1 MTVVLRVLC
10 ILHDSPFGGFKIC
23 ELHGGCRAYQ
33 AQMRTPVS
41 GVRCAEWVGRMDVAA
56 EDAPEVHCGVKLVGK
71 GFHRKCRSPNVGR
84 GQGASPPAP
93 TTPGEQR
100 PASLWRH
107 GGGAGGGGHPE
118 GAAGEGNGRRSLRY
132 LGWGH
137 TPRMALFPG
146 PEQGLCFPSD
156 SAHAPPSTEGC
167 APSWARPVL
176 LGQVRIVPNP

>member
-1 MTVVLRVLC
+1 
-10 ILHDSPFGGFKIC
+10 
-23 ELHGGCRAYQ
+23 
-33 AQMRTPVS
+33 MRTPVS
-41 GVRCAEWVGRMDVAA
+41 GVRCAEWVGRTDVAE

-93 TTPGEQR
+93 TMPGEQR

-118 GAAGEGNGRRSLRY
+118 GAAGEGNGRRSSRY

-146 PEQGLCFPSD
+146 PEQGLCFPSG
-156 SAHAPPSTEGC
+156 SAHAPPSTE
-167 APSWARPVL
+167 AVL
-176 LGQVRIVPNP
+176 LPGPNLCSWGESALCPIPEPRWLMDGCWRA